1 MLKVLLQLPF
11 FPSVCSEV
19 DVALEYLNSSI
30 VSVDSVY
37 CLRGLLQNPASS

>member
-19 DVALEYLNSSI
+19 DVALEYLNSRKL
-30 VSVDSVY
+30 SVDSVY
-37 CLRGLLQNPASS
+37 CLWGLLHNPASS